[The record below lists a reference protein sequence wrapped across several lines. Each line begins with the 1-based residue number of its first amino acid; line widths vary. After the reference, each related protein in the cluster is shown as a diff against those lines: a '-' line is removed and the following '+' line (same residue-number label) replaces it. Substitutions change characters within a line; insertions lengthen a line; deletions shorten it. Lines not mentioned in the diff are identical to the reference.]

1 MRLTHQLP
9 RSTRAERLTSWP
21 LNWALITYRPWSFA
35 IYTLFSIL
43 FYGLMIVPGLLEK
56 AVFDRITGA
65 APVGLGVWALIA
77 LYVSAELARLAT
89 SFGTAWGDVKFRLI
103 ASMLLRRNI
112 LRSILRRPGA
122 MPSPVASGEAINRLD
137 HDVGEVS
144 DFPLWLPF
152 VLSRVIA
159 SGLAIGIMASID
171 LKITLVVFIPLF
183 VGVAATR
190 LAWGRLLAGYGAS
203 RIATGAVT
211 GFLGEVFGAVQAV
224 KVANA
229 EPDVLAHFNDL
240 SETRRRAELRIL
252 MFREV
257 LDSLTGTA
265 VTFGTG
271 VTILLAGRAMAAGT
285 FTVGDFALFIYY
297 MWFTTE
303 LPTVFGT
310 FIGDY
315 KQQEVAIRRI
325 SDLIVP
331 ESPRTLLEH
340 GPVYEREAPP
350 ELPYVIKTAAHRLEQ
365 VEASGL
371 GYRFPDGQVGIQDV
385 DLHLPRGSFTVV
397 TGRIGS
403 GKTTLLRVL
412 LGLLP
417 HDAGEIRWNGERVED
432 AATFFHPPRTAY
444 TSQVPRLFSD
454 SLRENI
460 LMGLP
465 EKQVDLQGAIHRSV
479 LEDDIAVLDQGI
491 NTVVGPR
498 GVRLSGG
505 QVQRSAAARMFV
517 RDAEL
522 LVFDDLSSALDVNT
536 ERILWERLRPIAND
550 GAQPVTCLVVSH
562 RRAALRRA
570 DQIIVLKDGH
580 IADRGTLDDLL
591 VRSPDMQQLW
601 HGATEEE
608 R

>member
-1 MRLTHQLP
+1 MTTTQLP
-9 RSTRAERLTSWP
+9 QFHKAERLTSWP
-21 LNWALITYRPWSFA
+21 LNWSLITYRPWAFA
-35 IYTLFSIL
+35 FYTLFSIL
-43 FYGLMIVPGLLEK
+43 FYGLKIVPGLLEK
-56 AVFDRITGA
+56 AVFDRLTGST
-65 APVGLGVWALIA
+65 PVAFGLWTLIA
-77 LYVSAELARLAT
+77 LFISVELARLAT
-89 SFGTAWGDVKFRLI
+89 SFGVAWGDVRFRLI

-122 MPSPVASGEAINRLD
+122 MPSPVASGEAVNRLD
-137 HDVGEVS
+137 DDVGEVA

-152 VLSRVIA
+152 VLSQVIA
-159 SGLAIGIMASID
+159 SGLAIAIMASIN
-171 LKITLVVFIPLF
+171 LTLTLVVFIPLF

-211 GFLGEVFGAVQAV
+211 GFLGEIFGAVQAV

-229 EPDVLAHFNDL
+229 EPEIIAHFSDL
-240 SETRRRAELRIL
+240 SETRRKAELRIL

-265 VTFGTG
+265 VTFGIG
-271 VTILLAGRAMAAGT
+271 VTILLAGRAMVAGT

-303 LPTVFGT
+303 LPTIFGT

-315 KQQEVAIRRI
+315 KQQEVAIKRI
-325 SDLIVP
+325 AELITP

-340 GPVYEREAPP
+340 GPVYERGGLP
-350 ELPYVIKTAAHRLEQ
+350 EVPFVPKSAAHRLECLD
-365 VEASGL
+365 VRGL
-371 GYRFPDGQVGIQDV
+371 TYHFPDGQIGIAGIG
-385 DLHLPRGSFTVV
+385 LELRRGSFTVV
-397 TGRIGS
+397 TGRVGS

-417 HDAGEIRWNGERVED
+417 HDAGEIRWNGKRVD
-432 AATFFHPPRTAY
+432 QAATFFQPPRTAY
-444 TSQVPRLFSD
+444 TPQVPRLFSD
-454 SLRENI
+454 TLRDNI

-465 EKQVDLQGAIHRSV
+465 EDRVDLQAAIHRGV
-479 LEDDIAVLDQGI
+479 MEDDVQVLDQGI
-491 NTVVGPR
+491 DTVVGPR

-517 RDAEL
+517 RNAEL

-536 ERILWERLRPIAND
+536 ERVLWERVQPAAGD
-550 GAQPVTCLVVSH
+550 GAEPATCLVVSH

-570 DQIIVLKDGH
+570 DQIIVLKDGR
-580 IADRGTLDDLL
+580 IEARGTLDELL
-591 VRSPDMQQLW
+591 VRSPEMQRLW
-601 HGATEEE
+601 HGETGDES
-608 R
+608 

>member
-1 MRLTHQLP
+1 MTTTQLP
-9 RSTRAERLTSWP
+9 QSPRAERLTSWP
-21 LNWALITYRPWSFA
+21 LNWSLLTYRPWAFA
-35 IYTLFSIL
+35 FYTLFSIL
-43 FYGLMIVPGLLEK
+43 FYGLKIVPGLLEK
-56 AVFDRITGA
+56 AVFDKITGST
-65 APVGLGVWALIA
+65 PVAFGLWTLIA
-77 LYVSAELARLAT
+77 LFLSVELARLAT
-89 SFGTAWGDVKFRLI
+89 SFGVAWGDVRFRLI

-122 MPSPVASGEAINRLD
+122 LPAPVASGEAINRMD

-152 VLSRVIA
+152 VLSQVIA
-159 SGLAIGIMASID
+159 SGLAITIMASIN
-171 LKITLVVFIPLF
+171 LTITLVVFIPLF

-203 RIATGAVT
+203 RVATGAVT
-211 GFLGEVFGAVQAV
+211 GFLGEIFGAVQAV

-229 EPDVLAHFNDL
+229 EPDVIAHFSDL
-240 SETRRRAELRIL
+240 SETRRKAELRIL

-265 VTFGTG
+265 VTFGIG

-303 LPTVFGT
+303 LPTIFGT

-315 KQQEVAIRRI
+315 KQQEVAIKRI
-325 SDLIVP
+325 AELITP

-340 GPVYEREAPP
+340 GPVYDRGG
-350 ELPYVIKTAAHRLEQ
+350 LPDVPFVAKTTAHRLECLD
-365 VEASGL
+365 VKGL
-371 GYRFPDGQVGIQDV
+371 DYHFPDGQTGISGI
-385 DLHLPRGSFTVV
+385 DLELPRGSFTVV
-397 TGRIGS
+397 TGRVGS

-417 HDAGEIRWNGERVED
+417 HDAGEIRWNGERVNQ
-432 AATFFHPPRTAY
+432 AATFFQAPRTAY
-444 TSQVPRLFSD
+444 TPQVPRLFSD
-454 SLRENI
+454 TLRDNI

-465 EKQVDLQGAIHRSV
+465 EEQVDLQAAIHRGV
-479 LEDDIAVLDQGI
+479 MEDDLQVLDQGI
-491 NTVVGPR
+491 DTVVGPR

-536 ERILWERLRPIAND
+536 ERTLWERVQPTAD
-550 GAQPVTCLVVSH
+550 GAEPATCLVVSH

-570 DQIIVLKDGH
+570 GQIIVLKDGH
-580 IADRGTLDDLL
+580 IQDRGTLDELL
-591 VRSPDMQQLW
+591 ARSPEMQRLW
-601 HGATEEE
+601 HGETEEE
-608 R
+608 S